1 MKLNYKRTVFVGFA
15 FFLICLFWQAYDTLI
30 PKILINKFG
39 LNQTWSGFIMALDNL
54 LALFLLPLFGSLS
67 DKTKT
72 RLGKRTPYILLG
84 TILSCV
90 LFVGLSVADYAQLNK
105 VASLSP
111 EGGTSAAAMQEM
123 WDVAKDEKVVVING
137 RKVALSEA
145 VEEADFLAIPTYAE
159 GETDVFSDDYV
170 RYVIPARQV
179 LAWKKTAESP
189 VTLVCFVLVLLLL
202 LIAMSTFR
210 SPAVALM
217 PDVTLPPLRSKAN
230 AVINLMGAAGGAL
243 VLVLGIVMGT
253 GKAANAMMGYLP
265 FFSVCAGIM
274 LVCLLVFMLTV
285 KEPQWAKEREEEEV
299 RLGLSGTKTE
309 EERAEGSRT
318 LSKGEKI
325 SLLLILFSVVFWY
338 MGYNAV
344 ISKYS
349 VYAEQVLS
357 VDYNL
362 TLMIATGAA
371 IVSYIPIG
379 FIASRVGRKK
389 TILVGVVMLAA
400 AFGVASFLGKGTSA
414 LVMDALFALA
424 GIGWAT
430 INVNSYPMV
439 VELARG
445 STVGKFTGYYY
456 TASMAAQA
464 ATPLLSGLLMDF
476 AGMRTLFP
484 YATVFVALAFATMLF
499 VRHGDSKPPK
509 SGKLETFAEMDV

>member
-1 MKLNYKRTVFVGFA
+1 MKLNYKRTIFVGFA

-84 TILSCV
+84 TILACV

-111 EGGTSAAAMQEM
+111 DGGTSAAAMQEM
-123 WDVAKDEKVVVING
+123 WDETKDEKIVVVNG
-137 RKVALSEA
+137 KKVALSEA
-145 VEEADFLAIPTYAE
+145 IDEADFLAIPTYAE
-159 GETDVFSDDYV
+159 GKDAFSDDYV
-170 RYVIPARQV
+170 AYVIPARQA
-179 LAWKKTAESP
+179 LAWKKTAQSP
-189 VTLVCFVLVLLLL
+189 VTLVCFVIVLLLL
-202 LIAMSTFR
+202 LVSMSTFR

-230 AVINLMGAAGGAL
+230 AIINLMGAAGGAL

-253 GKAANAMMGYLP
+253 GKASNAMMSYLP
-265 FFSVCAGIM
+265 FFSISAGIM
-274 LVCLLVFMLTV
+274 LVCLMIFMLTV
-285 KEPQWAKEREEEEV
+285 KEPLWAKEREEEEI
-299 RLGLSGTKTE
+299 RLGLSEAQTDE
-309 EERAEGSRT
+309 EKAEGDRK

-344 ISKYS
+344 TSKYS

-362 TLMIATGAA
+362 TLIIATGAA

-379 FIASRVGRKK
+379 FIASRMGRKK
-389 TILVGVVMLAA
+389 TILAGVVMLAA
-400 AFGVASFLGKGTSA
+400 AFGIASFLGKGTSA

-464 ATPLLSGLLMDF
+464 ATPLLSGLLMDH

-484 YATVFVALAFATMLF
+484 YATVFVALAFITMLF

-509 SGKLETFAEMDV
+509 SGKLETFADLDV